1 MRKRILTLKE
11 TIQESYLD
19 YINNYLTLGTYAE
32 HKGLTYDEA
41 EDLIRMGRKLHERI
55 VEENK
60 QYFRDNFEIIHI
72 EETKNVK
79 QQCFC
84 GP

>member
-1 MRKRILTLKE
+1 MRKRTMTLKE

-19 YINNYLTLGTYAE
+19 YVNNYLTITTFAE

-55 VEENK
+55 VAENK
-60 QYFRDNFEIIHI
+60 QYFEDHFQVIHI
-72 EETKNVK
+72 TDARRIKE
-79 QQCFC
+79 C
-84 GP
+84 

>member
-1 MRKRILTLKE
+1 MRKRTLTLKE

-19 YINNYLTLGTYAE
+19 YVNDYLTITTFAE

-41 EDLIRMGRKLHERI
+41 EALIRLGRQLHERI

-60 QYFRDNFEIIHI
+60 QFLRDHFEIIHI
-72 EETKNVK
+72 GDNNVK
-79 QQCFC
+79 Q
-84 GP
+84 

>member
-1 MRKRILTLKE
+1 MRKRTLTLKE

-19 YINNYLTLGTYAE
+19 YVNNYLTITTFAE

-55 VEENK
+55 VAEN
-60 QYFRDNFEIIHI
+60 QQFMRDHFEIIHI
-72 EETKNVK
+72 GGRT
-79 QQCFC
+79 C
-84 GP
+84 

>member
-1 MRKRILTLKE
+1 MRKRTLTLKE

-19 YINNYLTLGTYAE
+19 YVNNYLTITTFAE

-55 VEENK
+55 VAENK
-60 QYFRDNFEIIHI
+60 QYFEDHFQIIHVTDARRI
-72 EETKNVK
+72 KE
-79 QQCFC
+79 C
-84 GP
+84 

>member
-1 MRKRILTLKE
+1 MRKRTMTLKE
-11 TIQESYLD
+11 TIQDTYLD
-19 YINNYLTLGTYAE
+19 YVNNYLTITTFAE

-60 QYFRDNFEIIHI
+60 QFFEDHFQIIHVQDARRI
-72 EETKNVK
+72 KE
-79 QQCFC
+79 C
-84 GP
+84 